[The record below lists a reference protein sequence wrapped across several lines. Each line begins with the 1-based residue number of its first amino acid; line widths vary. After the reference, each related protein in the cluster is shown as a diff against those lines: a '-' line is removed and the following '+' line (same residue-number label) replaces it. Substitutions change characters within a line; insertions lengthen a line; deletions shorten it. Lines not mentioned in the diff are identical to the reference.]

1 MSEYQISKNRELTT
15 EEKNAAI
22 KLKSIWLKAKI
33 IGMYASQAELAAAV
47 GMTQSAASHYI
58 NARRQLG
65 LDAPIK
71 FCSALDCQPIDIY
84 PELVSGLSAANVI
97 EAGDFMRLFMK
108 APSNI
113 RDEIMSILKNDRN
126 SD

>member
-1 MSEYQISKNRELTT
+1 MSEYQSSKNRELTT

-33 IGMYASQAELAAAV
+33 TGMYASQDELAAAV

-65 LDAPIK
+65 LDALIK
-71 FCSALDCQPIDIY
+71 FCNALDCQPIDIY
-84 PELVSGLSAANVI
+84 PELVSGLSAADVI